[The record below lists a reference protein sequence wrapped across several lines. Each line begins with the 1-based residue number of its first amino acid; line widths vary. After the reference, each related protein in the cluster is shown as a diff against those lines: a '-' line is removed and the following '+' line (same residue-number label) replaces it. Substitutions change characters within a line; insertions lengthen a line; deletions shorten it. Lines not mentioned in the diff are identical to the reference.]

1 MRSRSLKSGLAAG
14 VLVAL
19 AALTA
24 CSGGGGGSSDS
35 VSSSDAA
42 KSGSAGDVGAA
53 EPATG
58 EDGSSAGRDN
68 AGVNRAVVRSKA
80 VIRTGEI
87 AITAK
92 DLSAVR
98 REVDDLLVAVD
109 GAVSSEQTSNDRGG
123 RIESSTLVL
132 RVPVEHFTA
141 AKNAL
146 EKMGKLKTSD
156 VRSKDVTNEVIDVD
170 ERVQTLQNSLDT
182 LQGYQRDAKD
192 VADLL
197 DFEEKITTRQ
207 AELQSLQAQQAYLRD
222 QTSMSTI
229 TLHLSTPEKYVAPPD
244 ALEDAGFLSGL
255 RSGWHALGDVVVVSL
270 TVLGALLPFVLAG
283 LLLGVP
289 TWIGIRSL
297 LRRRRATPPP
307 ALPDSP

>member
-1 MRSRSLKSGLAAG
+1 MPSER
-14 VLVAL
+14 
-19 AALTA
+19 
-24 CSGGGGGSSDS
+24 
-35 VSSSDAA
+35 
-42 KSGSAGDVGAA
+42 A

-58 EDGSSAGRDN
+58 DGDPAAGGDN
-68 AGVNRAVVRSKA
+68 AGANRAVVRSKA
-80 VIRTGEI
+80 VIRTGQI
-87 AITAK
+87 TVTAK

-109 GAVSSEQTSNDRGG
+109 GTVSSEQTSNDKGG
-123 RIESSTLVL
+123 RIERSTLVL

-146 EKMGKLKTSD
+146 EKMGRLKASD
-156 VRSKDVTNEVIDVD
+156 VGSKDVTNEVIDVD

-182 LQGYQRDAKD
+182 LQDYQRDAKD
-192 VADLL
+192 VGDLL

-255 RSGWHALGDVVVVSL
+255 RAGWHALGDVVVVAL
-270 TVLGALLPFVLAG
+270 TVLGALLPFLVAG

-297 LRRRRATPPP
+297 LRRRRATPAP